1 MKKILFSLFL
11 SYAGCLFA
19 QHYNPENF
27 DQQHNI
33 QTGDG
38 GMLSLVAEKYL
49 VELGENDM
57 LTVRINWVNPG
68 DEDNVIP
75 QQYDYRFTDPTR
87 APWKI
92 TKWEIIEGG
101 GELAV
106 GPDNYYAV
114 YKSPSVMPVNKSAT
128 ISVTLIAQDPTKP
141 KVILLKT
148 VYFADNSNV
157 FYYNCPAYGVLE
169 EKYIINQNNGIMQ
182 TPNNTSEAMKY
193 ATPQQKAQIEALQ
206 RRQQG
211 TQLNASVA
219 TAEQGFD
226 AGALT
231 SNAKAIYA
239 KDKNVTT
246 IIIQGKNVSMV
257 KGQPS
262 DTKRDYNIV
271 LSFPGQ
277 STGTFKIKTI
287 PEISATVVLFK
298 SGQSCTCDFDP
309 KSGDTPPP
317 CMGGT
322 IYITKYENKSGGYV
336 EGTVYANIQGAVGQQ
351 TIFGDINGK
360 FKVKLANLQ

>member
-1 MKKILFSLFL
+1 MKQIILCLIL
-11 SYAGCLFA
+11 SYSGCLFA
-19 QHYNPENF
+19 QHYNPEYF

-33 QTGDG
+33 HTADG

-49 VELGENDM
+49 VELKENDM

-68 DEDNVIP
+68 DEDNTVP
-75 QQYDYRFTDPTR
+75 QQYDYRFTDPSR

-101 GELAV
+101 GELTV

-114 YKSPSVMPVNKSAT
+114 YKSPSVMPGNKSAT
-128 ISVTLIAQDPTKP
+128 ISVTLTAQDPTKP

-148 VYFADNSNV
+148 IYLADNSNV
-157 FYYNCPAYGVLE
+157 FYYNCPAYGVFE
-169 EKYIINQNNGIMQ
+169 EKYIINQNDGIMQ

-211 TQLNASVA
+211 TQLNAGVA

-226 AGALT
+226 VGALT

-239 KDKNVTT
+239 KDKNITT
-246 IIIQGKNVSMV
+246 IIIQGKNVSMI

-262 DTKRDYNIV
+262 DSKRDYNIV

-277 STGTFKIKTI
+277 SAGTFKIKTK
-287 PEISATVVLFK
+287 PEISASVVLFK
-298 SGQSCTCDFDP
+298 SGQNCTCDFDP

-322 IYITKYENKSGGYV
+322 KYISK
-336 EGTVYANIQGAVGQQ
+336 IQSKA
-351 TIFGDINGK
+351 GK
-360 FKVKLANLQ
+360 